1 MATMWCDMWP
11 FSSTWLVLPSKK
23 QHCDIV
29 QRPRQSQFCVSY
41 RIFCFFA
48 PATLSIAWL
57 MVSDCTLLAS
67 DFLGLPPL
75 ERGLAAGFW
84 VALALAFAFAA
95 FVASAFVLA
104 LFAGGS
110 SPSYAELFRPNHSTK
125 SERFALHSMKKNYYI
140 YQHRIHRKNL
150 LLKYCS
156 T

>member
-1 MATMWCDMWP
+1 M
-11 FSSTWLVLPSKK
+11 
-23 QHCDIV
+23 

-125 SERFALHSMKKNYYI
+125 SERFALHSMKKNYYNTNI
-140 YQHRIHRKNL
+140 EYIGRISYSNIVQHRPYHITSQKIVL
-150 LLKYCS
+150 LMAYGHLCLVCS
-156 T
+156 